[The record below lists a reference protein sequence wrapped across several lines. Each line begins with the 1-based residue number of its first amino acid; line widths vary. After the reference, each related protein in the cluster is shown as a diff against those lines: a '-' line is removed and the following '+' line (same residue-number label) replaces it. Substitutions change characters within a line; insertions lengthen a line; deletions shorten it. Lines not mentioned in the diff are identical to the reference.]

1 MKLINGNK
9 YQNSFTKFF
18 ELEFNDAFIIEL
30 EKFTDQRGF
39 FARTFDHMQFEEKG
53 LESTIVQTN
62 ISFTEKKG
70 TIRGLHYQI
79 NPFEET
85 KIVMCSKGKIFDVVI
100 DLRPESKTFMNWA
113 SFELDS
119 KESKILYIPEGFAHG
134 FQTLEDNTELVY
146 QISNWYSPE
155 HASGLRWDDNKF
167 QINWPIQN
175 PIISKKDL
183 TFDSA
188 EKYLKEHGKNSS

>member
-1 MKLINGNK
+1 MKFLE
-9 YQNSFTKFF
+9 TK
-18 ELEFNDAFIIEL
+18 LKDVIIIEP
-30 EKFTDQRGF
+30 ETSEDERGSF
-39 FARTFDHMQFEEKG
+39 YRIWDKKIFQENG
-53 LESTIVQTN
+53 LNDNLVQIS
-62 ISFTEKKG
+62 ISFNKKKG
-70 TIRGLHYQI
+70 TLRGMHFQKK
-79 NPFEET
+79 PFEEA
-85 KIVMCSKGKIFDVVI
+85 KIVRCTKGKIFDVVI

-119 KESKILYIPEGFAHG
+119 NESKILYIPEGFAHG

>member
-1 MKLINGNK
+1 MKFLK
-9 YQNSFTKFF
+9 TK
-18 ELEFNDAFIIEL
+18 LKDLFIIEF
-30 EKFTDQRGF
+30 EKSEDERGSF
-39 FARTFDHMQFEEKG
+39 YRIWDKKIFQENG
-53 LESTIVQTN
+53 LNDNLVQIS
-62 ISFTEKKG
+62 ISFNKKKG
-70 TIRGLHYQI
+70 TLRGMHFQKK
-79 NPFEET
+79 PFEEA
-85 KIVMCSKGKIFDVVI
+85 KIVRCTKGKIFDVVI

-119 KESKILYIPEGFAHG
+119 NESKILYIPEGFAHG

-188 EKYLKEHGKNSS
+188 EKYLKEHSKNSS

>member
-1 MKLINGNK
+1 MINISEKLKDIQNIAKKKKLIISTAESCTGGLIAK
-9 YQNSFTKFF
+9 YLTDNEGASSIYDSSFITYS
-18 ELEFNDAFIIEL
+18 N
-30 EKFTDQRGF
+30 
-39 FARTFDHMQFEEKG
+39 
-53 LESTIVQTN
+53 
-62 ISFTEKKG
+62 
-70 TIRGLHYQI
+70 
-79 NPFEET
+79 
-85 KIVMCSKGKIFDVVI
+85 
-100 DLRPESKTFMNWA
+100 
-113 SFELDS
+113 
-119 KESKILYIPEGFAHG
+119 ESKILYIPEGFAHG

-188 EKYLKEHGKNSS
+188 EKYLKEHCKNSS

>member
-1 MKLINGNK
+1 MHF
-9 YQNSFTKFF
+9 Q
-18 ELEFNDAFIIEL
+18 
-30 EKFTDQRGF
+30 
-39 FARTFDHMQFEEKG
+39 
-53 LESTIVQTN
+53 
-62 ISFTEKKG
+62 KK
-70 TIRGLHYQI
+70 
-79 NPFEET
+79 PFEEA
-85 KIVMCSKGKIFDVVI
+85 KIVRCTKGKIFDVVI

-119 KESKILYIPEGFAHG
+119 NESKILYIPEGFAHG

-188 EKYLKEHGKNSS
+188 EKYLKEHSKNSS

>member
-1 MKLINGNK
+1 MKFLE
-9 YQNSFTKFF
+9 TK
-18 ELEFNDAFIIEL
+18 LKDVIIIEP
-30 EKFTDQRGF
+30 EISEDERGSF
-39 FARTFDHMQFEEKG
+39 YRIWDKKIFQENG
-53 LESTIVQTN
+53 LNDNLVQIS
-62 ISFTEKKG
+62 ISFNKKKG
-70 TIRGLHYQI
+70 TLRGMHFQKK
-79 NPFEET
+79 PFEEA
-85 KIVMCSKGKIFDVVI
+85 KIVRCTKGKIFDVVI

-119 KESKILYIPEGFAHG
+119 NESKILYIPEGFAHG

-155 HASGLRWDDNKF
+155 HASGLRWNDNKF

-188 EKYLKEHGKNSS
+188 EKYLKEHSKNSS

>member
-1 MKLINGNK
+1 MKFLE
-9 YQNSFTKFF
+9 TK
-18 ELEFNDAFIIEL
+18 LKDLFIIEP
-30 EKFTDQRGF
+30 EKSEDGRGSF
-39 FARTFDHMQFEEKG
+39 YRIWDKKIFQENG
-53 LESTIVQTN
+53 LNDNLVQIS
-62 ISFTEKKG
+62 ISFNKKKG
-70 TIRGLHYQI
+70 TLRGMHFQTK
-79 NPFEET
+79 PFEES
-85 KIVMCSKGKIFDVVI
+85 KIVRCTKGKIFDVVI

-119 KESKILYIPEGFAHG
+119 NESKILYIPEGFAHG
-134 FQTLEDNTELVY
+134 FQTLEDNTEIVY

-188 EKYLKEHGKNSS
+188 EKYLKEHSKNSS

>member
-1 MKLINGNK
+1 MKFLE
-9 YQNSFTKFF
+9 TK
-18 ELEFNDAFIIEL
+18 LKDVIIIEP
-30 EKFTDQRGF
+30 EISEDERGSF
-39 FARTFDHMQFEEKG
+39 YRIWDKKIFQENG
-53 LESTIVQTN
+53 LNDNLVQIS
-62 ISFTEKKG
+62 ISFNKKKG
-70 TIRGLHYQI
+70 TLRGMHFQKK
-79 NPFEET
+79 PFEEA
-85 KIVMCSKGKIFDVVI
+85 KIVRCTKGKIFDVVI

-119 KESKILYIPEGFAHG
+119 NESKILYIPEGFAHG

-188 EKYLKEHGKNSS
+188 EKYLKEHSKNSS

>member
-1 MKLINGNK
+1 MKFLE
-9 YQNSFTKFF
+9 TK
-18 ELEFNDAFIIEL
+18 LKDVIIIEP
-30 EKFTDQRGF
+30 ETSEDERGSF
-39 FARTFDHMQFEEKG
+39 YRIWDKKIFQENG
-53 LESTIVQTN
+53 LNDNLVQIS
-62 ISFTEKKG
+62 ISFNKKKG
-70 TIRGLHYQI
+70 TLRGMHFQKK
-79 NPFEET
+79 PFEEA
-85 KIVMCSKGKIFDVVI
+85 KIVRCTKGKIFDVVI
-100 DLRPESKTFMNWA
+100 DLRPESKTFMSWA

-119 KESKILYIPEGFAHG
+119 NESKILYIPEGFAHG

-188 EKYLKEHGKNSS
+188 EKYLKEHSKNSS

>member
-1 MKLINGNK
+1 MKFLE
-9 YQNSFTKFF
+9 TK
-18 ELEFNDAFIIEL
+18 LKDVIIIEP
-30 EKFTDQRGF
+30 ETSEDERGSF
-39 FARTFDHMQFEEKG
+39 YRIWDKKIFQENG
-53 LESTIVQTN
+53 LNDNLVQIS
-62 ISFTEKKG
+62 ISFNKKKG
-70 TIRGLHYQI
+70 TLRGMHFQKK
-79 NPFEET
+79 PFEEA
-85 KIVMCSKGKIFDVVI
+85 KIVRCTKGKIFDVVI
-100 DLRPESKTFMNWA
+100 DLRTESKTFMNWA

-119 KESKILYIPEGFAHG
+119 NESKILYIPEGFAHG

-188 EKYLKEHGKNSS
+188 EKYLKEHSKNSS

>member
-1 MKLINGNK
+1 MKFLK
-9 YQNSFTKFF
+9 TK
-18 ELEFNDAFIIEL
+18 LKDLFIIEF
-30 EKFTDQRGF
+30 EKSEDERGSF
-39 FARTFDHMQFEEKG
+39 YRIWDKKIFQENG
-53 LESTIVQTN
+53 LNDNLVQIS
-62 ISFTEKKG
+62 ISFNKKKG
-70 TIRGLHYQI
+70 TLRGMHFQKK
-79 NPFEET
+79 PFEEA
-85 KIVMCSKGKIFDVVI
+85 KIVRCTKGKIFDVVI

-119 KESKILYIPEGFAHG
+119 NESKILYIPEGFAHG

>member
-1 MKLINGNK
+1 MKFLK
-9 YQNSFTKFF
+9 TK
-18 ELEFNDAFIIEL
+18 LKDLFIIEF
-30 EKFTDQRGF
+30 EKSEDERGSF
-39 FARTFDHMQFEEKG
+39 YRIWDKKIFQENG
-53 LESTIVQTN
+53 LNDNLVQIS
-62 ISFTEKKG
+62 ISFNKKKG
-70 TIRGLHYQI
+70 TLRGMHFQKK
-79 NPFEET
+79 PFEEA
-85 KIVMCSKGKIFDVVI
+85 KIVRCTKGKIFDVVI

-119 KESKILYIPEGFAHG
+119 NESKILYIPEGFAHG

-155 HASGLRWDDNKF
+155 HASGLRWNDNKF

-188 EKYLKEHGKNSS
+188 EKYLKEHSKNSS

>member
-1 MKLINGNK
+1 MKFLK
-9 YQNSFTKFF
+9 TK
-18 ELEFNDAFIIEL
+18 LKDVIIIEP
-30 EKFTDQRGF
+30 ETSEDERGSF
-39 FARTFDHMQFEEKG
+39 YRIWDKKIFQENG
-53 LESTIVQTN
+53 LNDNLVQIS
-62 ISFTEKKG
+62 ISFNKKKG
-70 TIRGLHYQI
+70 TLRGMHFQKK
-79 NPFEET
+79 PFEEA
-85 KIVMCSKGKIFDVVI
+85 KIVRCTKGKIFDVVI
-100 DLRPESKTFMNWA
+100 DLRPESKTFMSWA

-119 KESKILYIPEGFAHG
+119 NESKILYIPEGFAHG

>member
-1 MKLINGNK
+1 MKFLK
-9 YQNSFTKFF
+9 TK
-18 ELEFNDAFIIEL
+18 LKDVIIIEP
-30 EKFTDQRGF
+30 ETSEDERGSF
-39 FARTFDHMQFEEKG
+39 YRIWDKKIFQENG
-53 LESTIVQTN
+53 LNDNLVQIS
-62 ISFTEKKG
+62 ISFNKKKG
-70 TIRGLHYQI
+70 TLRGMHFQKK
-79 NPFEET
+79 PFEEA
-85 KIVMCSKGKIFDVVI
+85 KIVRCTKGKIFDVVI

-119 KESKILYIPEGFAHG
+119 NESKILYIPEGFAHG

-155 HASGLRWDDNKF
+155 HASGLRWNDNKF

>member
-1 MKLINGNK
+1 MRFLETKLK
-9 YQNSFTKFF
+9 D
-18 ELEFNDAFIIEL
+18 LFIIEF
-30 EKFTDQRGF
+30 EKSEDERGSF
-39 FARTFDHMQFEEKG
+39 YRIWDKKIFQENG
-53 LESTIVQTN
+53 LNDNLVQIS
-62 ISFTEKKG
+62 ISFIKNKG
-70 TIRGLHYQI
+70 TLRGMHFQKK
-79 NPFEET
+79 PFEEA
-85 KIVMCSKGKIFDVVI
+85 KIVRCTKGKIFDVVI
-100 DLRPESKTFMNWA
+100 DLRPESKTFMSWT

-119 KESKILYIPEGFAHG
+119 NESKILYIPEGFAHG

-155 HASGLRWDDNKF
+155 HASGLRWNDNKF

>member
-1 MKLINGNK
+1 MKFLE
-9 YQNSFTKFF
+9 TK
-18 ELEFNDAFIIEL
+18 LKDLFIIEP
-30 EKFTDQRGF
+30 EKSEDERGSF
-39 FARTFDHMQFEEKG
+39 YRIWDKKIFQENG
-53 LESTIVQTN
+53 LNDNLVQIS
-62 ISFTEKKG
+62 ISFNKKKG
-70 TIRGLHYQI
+70 TLRGMHFQKK
-79 NPFEET
+79 PFEEA
-85 KIVMCSKGKIFDVVI
+85 KIVRCTKGKIFDVVI

-119 KESKILYIPEGFAHG
+119 NESKILYIPEGFAHG
-134 FQTLEDNTELVY
+134 FQTLEDNTELDY
-146 QISNWYSPE
+146 QISNWYSPQ

-188 EKYLKEHGKNSS
+188 EKYLEEHSKNSS

>member
-1 MKLINGNK
+1 MKFLE
-9 YQNSFTKFF
+9 TK
-18 ELEFNDAFIIEL
+18 LKDVIIIEP
-30 EKFTDQRGF
+30 ETSEDERGSF
-39 FARTFDHMQFEEKG
+39 YRIWDKKIFQENG
-53 LESTIVQTN
+53 LNDNLVQIS
-62 ISFTEKKG
+62 ISFNKKKG
-70 TIRGLHYQI
+70 TLRGMHFQKK
-79 NPFEET
+79 PFEEA
-85 KIVMCSKGKIFDVVI
+85 KIVRCTKGKIFDVVI

-119 KESKILYIPEGFAHG
+119 NESKILYIPEGFAHG
-134 FQTLEDNTELVY
+134 FQTLEDNTEIVY

-155 HASGLRWDDNKF
+155 HASGLRWNDNKF

-188 EKYLKEHGKNSS
+188 EKYLKEHSKNSS

>member
-1 MKLINGNK
+1 MKFLE
-9 YQNSFTKFF
+9 TK
-18 ELEFNDAFIIEL
+18 LKDVIIIEP
-30 EKFTDQRGF
+30 ETSEDERGSF
-39 FARTFDHMQFEEKG
+39 YRIWDKKIFQENG
-53 LESTIVQTN
+53 LNDNLVQIS
-62 ISFTEKKG
+62 ISFNKKKG
-70 TIRGLHYQI
+70 TLRGMHFQKK
-79 NPFEET
+79 PFEEA
-85 KIVMCSKGKIFDVVI
+85 KIVRCTKGKIFDVVI

-119 KESKILYIPEGFAHG
+119 NESKILYIPEGFAHG

-155 HASGLRWDDNKF
+155 HASGLRWNDNKF

-188 EKYLKEHGKNSS
+188 EKYLKEHSKNSS

>member
-1 MKLINGNK
+1 MRFLETKLK
-9 YQNSFTKFF
+9 D
-18 ELEFNDAFIIEL
+18 LFIIEL
-30 EKFTDQRGF
+30 EKSEDERGSF
-39 FARTFDHMQFEEKG
+39 YRIWDKKIFQENG
-53 LESTIVQTN
+53 LNDNLVQIS
-62 ISFTEKKG
+62 ISFNKKKG
-70 TIRGLHYQI
+70 TLRGMHFQKK
-79 NPFEET
+79 PFEEA
-85 KIVMCSKGKIFDVVI
+85 KIVRCTKGKIFDVVI
-100 DLRPESKTFMNWA
+100 DLRPESKTFMSWA

-119 KESKILYIPEGFAHG
+119 NESKILYIPEGFAHG

-188 EKYLKEHGKNSS
+188 EKYLKEHSKNSS

>member
-1 MKLINGNK
+1 MKFLE
-9 YQNSFTKFF
+9 TK
-18 ELEFNDAFIIEL
+18 LKDVIIIEP
-30 EKFTDQRGF
+30 EISGDERGSF
-39 FARTFDHMQFEEKG
+39 YRIWDKKIFQENG
-53 LESTIVQTN
+53 LNDNLVQIS
-62 ISFTEKKG
+62 ISFNKKKG
-70 TIRGLHYQI
+70 TLRGMHFQKK
-79 NPFEET
+79 PFEEA
-85 KIVMCSKGKIFDVVI
+85 KIVRCTKGKIFDVVI
-100 DLRPESKTFMNWA
+100 DLRTESKTFMNWA

-119 KESKILYIPEGFAHG
+119 NESKILYIPEGFAHG

>member
-1 MKLINGNK
+1 MRFLETKLK
-9 YQNSFTKFF
+9 D
-18 ELEFNDAFIIEL
+18 LFIIEF
-30 EKFTDQRGF
+30 EKSEDERGSF
-39 FARTFDHMQFEEKG
+39 YRIWDKKIFQENG
-53 LESTIVQTN
+53 LNDNLVQIS
-62 ISFTEKKG
+62 ISFNKKKG
-70 TIRGLHYQI
+70 TLRGMHFQKK
-79 NPFEET
+79 PFEEA
-85 KIVMCSKGKIFDVVI
+85 KIVRCTKGKIFDVVI

-119 KESKILYIPEGFAHG
+119 NESKILYIPEGFAHG

-155 HASGLRWDDNKF
+155 HASGLRWNDNKF

-188 EKYLKEHGKNSS
+188 EKYLKEHSKNSS

>member
-1 MKLINGNK
+1 MKFLK
-9 YQNSFTKFF
+9 TK
-18 ELEFNDAFIIEL
+18 LKDVIIIEP
-30 EKFTDQRGF
+30 ETSEDERGSF
-39 FARTFDHMQFEEKG
+39 YRIWDKKIFQENG
-53 LESTIVQTN
+53 LNDNLVQIS
-62 ISFTEKKG
+62 ISFNKKKG
-70 TIRGLHYQI
+70 TLRGMHFQKK
-79 NPFEET
+79 PFEEA
-85 KIVMCSKGKIFDVVI
+85 KIVRCTKGKIFDVVI
-100 DLRPESKTFMNWA
+100 DLRPESKTFMSWT

-119 KESKILYIPEGFAHG
+119 NESKILYIPEGFAHG

-155 HASGLRWDDNKF
+155 HASGLRWNDNKF

>member
-1 MKLINGNK
+1 MKFLK
-9 YQNSFTKFF
+9 TK
-18 ELEFNDAFIIEL
+18 LKDVIIIEP
-30 EKFTDQRGF
+30 ETSEDERGSF
-39 FARTFDHMQFEEKG
+39 YRIWDKKIFQENG
-53 LESTIVQTN
+53 LNDNLVQIS
-62 ISFTEKKG
+62 ISFNKKKG
-70 TIRGLHYQI
+70 TLRGMHFQKK
-79 NPFEET
+79 PFEEA
-85 KIVMCSKGKIFDVVI
+85 KIVRCTKGKIFDVVI

-119 KESKILYIPEGFAHG
+119 NESKILYIPEGFAHG

-188 EKYLKEHGKNSS
+188 EKYLKEHSKNSS

>member
-1 MKLINGNK
+1 MKLLE
-9 YQNSFTKFF
+9 TK
-18 ELEFNDAFIIEL
+18 LKDLFIIEF
-30 EKFTDQRGF
+30 EKSEDERGSF
-39 FARTFDHMQFEEKG
+39 YRIWDKKIFQENG
-53 LESTIVQTN
+53 LNDNLVQIS
-62 ISFTEKKG
+62 ISFNKKKG
-70 TIRGLHYQI
+70 TLRGMHFQKK
-79 NPFEET
+79 PFEEA
-85 KIVMCSKGKIFDVVI
+85 KIVRCTKGKIFDVVI

-119 KESKILYIPEGFAHG
+119 NESKILYIPEGFAHG

-167 QINWPIQN
+167 QINSPIQN

>member
-1 MKLINGNK
+1 MKFLE
-9 YQNSFTKFF
+9 TK
-18 ELEFNDAFIIEL
+18 LKDVFIIES
-30 EKFTDQRGF
+30 EKSEDERGSF
-39 FARTFDHMQFEEKG
+39 YRIWDKKIFQENG
-53 LESTIVQTN
+53 LNDNLVQIS
-62 ISFTEKKG
+62 ISFNKKKG
-70 TIRGLHYQI
+70 TLRGMHFQTK
-79 NPFEET
+79 PFEES
-85 KIVMCSKGKIFDVVI
+85 KIVRCTKGKIFDVVI

-119 KESKILYIPEGFAHG
+119 NESKILYIPEGFAHG
-134 FQTLEDNTELVY
+134 FQTLEDNTEIVY

>member
-1 MKLINGNK
+1 MKFLK
-9 YQNSFTKFF
+9 TK
-18 ELEFNDAFIIEL
+18 LKDVIIIEP
-30 EKFTDQRGF
+30 ETSEDERGSF
-39 FARTFDHMQFEEKG
+39 YRIWDKKIFQENG
-53 LESTIVQTN
+53 LNDNLVQIS
-62 ISFTEKKG
+62 ISFNKKKG
-70 TIRGLHYQI
+70 TLRGMHFQKK
-79 NPFEET
+79 PFEEA
-85 KIVMCSKGKIFDVVI
+85 KIVRCTKGKIFDVVI
-100 DLRPESKTFMNWA
+100 DLRPESKTFMSWA

-119 KESKILYIPEGFAHG
+119 NESKILYIPEGFAHG

-188 EKYLKEHGKNSS
+188 EKYLKEHSKNSS

>member
-1 MKLINGNK
+1 MKFLK
-9 YQNSFTKFF
+9 TK
-18 ELEFNDAFIIEL
+18 LKDVIIIEP
-30 EKFTDQRGF
+30 ETSEDERGSF
-39 FARTFDHMQFEEKG
+39 YRIWDKKIFQENG
-53 LESTIVQTN
+53 LNDNLVQIS
-62 ISFTEKKG
+62 ISFNKKKG
-70 TIRGLHYQI
+70 TLRGMHFQKK
-79 NPFEET
+79 PFEEA
-85 KIVMCSKGKIFDVVI
+85 KIVRCTKGKIFDVVI

-119 KESKILYIPEGFAHG
+119 NESKILYIPEGFAHG

>member
-1 MKLINGNK
+1 MKFLE
-9 YQNSFTKFF
+9 TK
-18 ELEFNDAFIIEL
+18 LKDVIIIEP
-30 EKFTDQRGF
+30 ETSEDERGSF
-39 FARTFDHMQFEEKG
+39 YRIWDKKIFQENG
-53 LESTIVQTN
+53 LNDNLVQIS
-62 ISFTEKKG
+62 ISFNKKKG
-70 TIRGLHYQI
+70 TLRGMHFQKK
-79 NPFEET
+79 PFEEA
-85 KIVMCSKGKIFDVVI
+85 KIVRCTKGKIFDVVI

-119 KESKILYIPEGFAHG
+119 NESKILYIPEGFAHG

-188 EKYLKEHGKNSS
+188 EKYLKEHSKNSS

>member
-1 MKLINGNK
+1 MKFLE
-9 YQNSFTKFF
+9 TK
-18 ELEFNDAFIIEL
+18 LKDVIIIEP
-30 EKFTDQRGF
+30 ETSEDERGSF
-39 FARTFDHMQFEEKG
+39 YRIWDKKIFQENG
-53 LESTIVQTN
+53 LNDNLVQIS
-62 ISFTEKKG
+62 ISFNKKKG
-70 TIRGLHYQI
+70 TLRGMHFQKK
-79 NPFEET
+79 PFEEA
-85 KIVMCSKGKIFDVVI
+85 KIVRCTKGKIFDVVI
-100 DLRPESKTFMNWA
+100 DLRPESKTFMSWA

-119 KESKILYIPEGFAHG
+119 NESKILYIPEGFAHG

>member
-1 MKLINGNK
+1 MKFLE
-9 YQNSFTKFF
+9 TK
-18 ELEFNDAFIIEL
+18 LKDVIIIEP
-30 EKFTDQRGF
+30 EISEDERGSF
-39 FARTFDHMQFEEKG
+39 YRIWDKKIFQENG
-53 LESTIVQTN
+53 LNDNLVQIS
-62 ISFTEKKG
+62 ISFNKKKG
-70 TIRGLHYQI
+70 TLRGMHFQKK
-79 NPFEET
+79 PFEEA
-85 KIVMCSKGKIFDVVI
+85 KIVRCTKGKIFDVVI
-100 DLRPESKTFMNWA
+100 DLRPESKTFMSWA

-119 KESKILYIPEGFAHG
+119 NESKILYIPEGFAHG

>member
-1 MKLINGNK
+1 MKFLE
-9 YQNSFTKFF
+9 TK
-18 ELEFNDAFIIEL
+18 LKDVIIIEP
-30 EKFTDQRGF
+30 ETSEDERGSF
-39 FARTFDHMQFEEKG
+39 YRIWDKKIFQENG
-53 LESTIVQTN
+53 LNDNLVQIS
-62 ISFTEKKG
+62 ISFNKKKG
-70 TIRGLHYQI
+70 TLRGMHFQKK
-79 NPFEET
+79 PFEEA
-85 KIVMCSKGKIFDVVI
+85 KIVRCTKGKIFDVVI

-119 KESKILYIPEGFAHG
+119 NESKILYIPEGFAHG

-155 HASGLRWDDNKF
+155 HASGLRWNDNKF

>member
-1 MKLINGNK
+1 MPFTFKRLSIPDVILVEPS
-9 YQNSFTKFF
+9 SFS
-18 ELEFNDAFIIEL
+18 D
-30 EKFTDQRGF
+30 DRGF
-39 FARTFDHMQFEEKG
+39 FFESFKESDFFSNG
-53 LESTIVQTN
+53 LDKNFVQDN
-62 ISFTEKKG
+62 FSHSVNG
-70 TIRGLHYQI
+70 VIRGLHFQKA
-79 NPFEET
+79 PKAQAKLVT
-85 KIVMCSKGKIFDVVI
+85 VLKGKIFDVVI
-100 DLRPESKTFMNWA
+100 DLRPESKTFMSWA

-119 KESKILYIPEGFAHG
+119 NESKILYIPEGFAHG

-188 EKYLKEHGKNSS
+188 EKYLKEHSKNSS

>member
-1 MKLINGNK
+1 MRFLETKLK
-9 YQNSFTKFF
+9 D
-18 ELEFNDAFIIEL
+18 LFIIEF
-30 EKFTDQRGF
+30 EKSEDERGSF
-39 FARTFDHMQFEEKG
+39 YRIWDKKIFQENG
-53 LESTIVQTN
+53 LNDNLVQIS
-62 ISFTEKKG
+62 ISFNKKKG
-70 TIRGLHYQI
+70 TLRGMHFQKK
-79 NPFEET
+79 PFEEA
-85 KIVMCSKGKIFDVVI
+85 KIVRCTKGKIFDVVI

-119 KESKILYIPEGFAHG
+119 NESKILYIPEGFAHG

-188 EKYLKEHGKNSS
+188 EKYLKEHSKNSS